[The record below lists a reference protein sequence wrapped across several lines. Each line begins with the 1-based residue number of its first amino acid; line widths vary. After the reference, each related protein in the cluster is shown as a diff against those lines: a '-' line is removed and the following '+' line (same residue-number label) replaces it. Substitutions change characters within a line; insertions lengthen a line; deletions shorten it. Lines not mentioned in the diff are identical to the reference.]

1 MTAISN
7 DRMKWTDCPMIHSWT
22 KRETKCM
29 LLQLNN
35 HGSEFV
41 LNPGWWRQR
50 TRKPSLLWS
59 MAATQVSR
67 NVGSINSRNE
77 KDWKNDASLRQKPW
91 HFQRR
96 DTTVI
101 AFRQQATNIRYIYI
115 CTNSMPCATTRAGR
129 YDKQIKKVDYGALRL
144 CGTTCLLAT
153 NAK

>member
-7 DRMKWTDCPMIHSWT
+7 DRMKWTDCPMIHWIER
-22 KRETKCM
+22 KRKRTCM

-35 HGSEFV
+35 HGSEIV
-41 LNPGWWRQR
+41 LNPCWWRQR

-67 NVGSINSRNE
+67 NVGGINRRHE
-77 KDWKNDASLRQKPW
+77 QEWENDASLRQKPW

-101 AFRQQATNIRYIYI
+101 AFRQQATNIPYIYNG
-115 CTNSMPCATTRAGR
+115 TNSMISKWKSRLWCSST
-129 YDKQIKKVDYGALRL
+129 LRDNL
-144 CGTTCLLAT
+144 STSNDT
-153 NAK
+153 K